1 MSDAISDLR
10 ARIFERRGLPPRSR
24 FSSELRQRLLAAV
37 AEEQGKGRAVREIA
51 EDLGL
56 RLKTLSGWLR
66 AGRGLGGPAMRRVVV
81 EPEVRRRSPATAI
94 VVSMGNLRIE
104 GLDLE
109 GVAHL
114 LRALS

>member
-56 RLKTLSGWLR
+56 RLKTLKAWLR
-66 AGRGLGGPAMRRVVV
+66 SGKGSGEPAMRRVVV
-81 EPEVRRRSPATAI
+81 EPEVRRRSSATAI
-94 VVSMGNLRIE
+94 IVSMGNLRIE